1 MGEGEGGEEIGLIFS
16 SSILDP
22 KAADRDLLKARNME
36 MVSAI
41 GYQEPNKRHL
51 FVCQTAGLL

>member
-36 MVSAI
+36 MVSCPSPKLDSRECKNIQSFA
-41 GYQEPNKRHL
+41 
-51 FVCQTAGLL
+51 